1 MVRPDLE
8 VKVRVSMRAGGN
20 LCMNESIVPLIHLTN
35 TNLNSISH
43 GVYSFFFV
51 DLTLE
56 ISSKTPD
63 EFDES
68 NTSKMN

>member
-1 MVRPDLE
+1 
-8 VKVRVSMRAGGN
+8 
-20 LCMNESIVPLIHLTN
+20 MNESIVPLIHLTN
-35 TNLNSISH
+35 TNLNSIYH

-63 EFDES
+63 QFDES